1 MYGGMFETY
10 QTPGGPFD
18 QERWAFADWGLMM
31 EAVFTSVMRADFIEA
46 ERASAKSDELRLVQW
61 PMTLVIPVNRASGL
75 ISGEIMYAGA
85 PLHVEPC
92 DRAMTFKLLGRL
104 KIGRAHV

>member
-46 ERASAKSDELRLVQW
+46 ERASAKSAERRPVHW
-61 PMTLVIPVNRASGL
+61 PMTLVIPGNRARGL
-75 ISGEIMYAGA
+75 ISGAILAAVA
-85 PLHVEPC
+85 PLPVAPYP
-92 DRAMTFKLLGRL
+92 RAITFNLLGRL
-104 KIGRAHV
+104 Y